1 MRFILK
7 FTGWGLLIIGVFI
20 ILYFDVLLLLN
31 AIIDIIYNG
40 VSLIDLLIIIFREFI
55 AFIVG
60 GIVFITGMLILTS
73 LEE

>member
-1 MRFILK
+1 MRIILK
-7 FTGWGLLIIGVFI
+7 IIGWVLLTSGVLI

-40 VSLIDLLIIIFREFI
+40 ISFIDVLVIVFRELI
-55 AFIVG
+55 AFITG
-60 GIVFITGMLILTS
+60 GILFIIGMLILTS